1 MFGSQSPSVGP
12 CEGRRIVCALWVIAM
27 LFVSGC
33 AGGDGAHNAPA
44 AFAAPSTPGALPGVR
59 PLGQD
64 ANGSPSA
71 RTVVAALALRGFFVP
86 NLLDITDQICPAA
99 GCIQS
104 VVSDTM
110 RVTSFSSPSA
120 ATHYAQ
126 ERGLRHWHNIVVAFP
141 PVMSASEQDRYWSAI
156 VEIFP

>member
-1 MFGSQSPSVGP
+1 MFGPQSPLVSP
-12 CEGRRIVCALWVIAM
+12 CEGRRIACALLVIAM

-33 AGGDGAHNAPA
+33 AGADRAQNAPA
-44 AFAAPSTPGALPGVR
+44 AFAAPSSAGASPGVR

-64 ANGSPSA
+64 SA
-71 RTVVAALALRGFFVP
+71 RAVVAALALRGFFVP

-99 GCIQS
+99 GCNQS

-110 RVTSFSSPSA
+110 RVTSFSSPST